1 MPRVSCVFVG
11 RDFVFD
17 LSRNSET
24 IMNRLKF
31 ILSILT
37 PSALL
42 AQTRLK
48 PTNLDVRE
56 PEVTAPINNLKLY
69 GRYGGS
75 FFTEISIGAG
85 LISTLKVVNGAPTIE
100 LTALAQPV
108 NLPLELTQQADRV
121 SNNTYSIPITPVL
134 GSRRLKVYNNGL
146 FQTPGVDYT
155 RDGDNAVRFTSI
167 IEDGSV
173 ITFVY
178 SGV

>member
-1 MPRVSCVFVG
+1 
-11 RDFVFD
+11 
-17 LSRNSET
+17 
-24 IMNRLKF
+24 MNRLKF

-48 PTNLDVRE
+48 PTNLDVRD
-56 PEVTAPINNLKLY
+56 PEVTAPINNLRLY

-75 FFTEISIGAG
+75 FFTEVSIGAG
-85 LISTLKVVNGAPTIE
+85 LISTLKIINGAPTIE
-100 LTALAQPV
+100 LTATAQPV

-121 SNNTYSIPITPVL
+121 TNNTYSIPVSPVL
-134 GSRRLKVYNNGL
+134 SLRRLTVYNNGM
-146 FQTPGVDYT
+146 FQTPAVDYT

-167 IEDGSV
+167 IEDGSI

-178 SGV
+178 AGV